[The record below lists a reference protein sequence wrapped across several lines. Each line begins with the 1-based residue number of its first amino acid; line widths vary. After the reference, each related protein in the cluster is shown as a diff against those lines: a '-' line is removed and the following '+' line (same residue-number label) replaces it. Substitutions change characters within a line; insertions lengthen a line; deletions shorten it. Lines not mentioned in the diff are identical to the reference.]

1 MHAIVLWFSYLC
13 INNVLFCVCLREE
26 LGSFLDSL
34 QVKYSA
40 YRDRPVDERK
50 RRFVEDLREGHSV
63 IVSKSKSTRVVQALY
78 KLYYIAQ
85 SMFSVH
91 FISIYALR
99 DYRLLVD
106 IFSSLHIANIK

>member
-1 MHAIVLWFSYLC
+1 M
-13 INNVLFCVCLREE
+13 RGE

-106 IFSSLHIANIK
+106 IFPSLHVANIK